1 MDAHRLKLLQNMPI
15 FSALNESALEFIER
29 HCETRTILLGDP
41 VFLEGDPANSLFIL
55 ESGEAEVLK
64 TCDPDLRRLS
74 YLNPGDCFGEMAIVD
89 HQPRSA
95 TVMAISDCQ
104 ALEITAEHL
113 YALKAHDPDQFIQI
127 QANLL
132 RELSRRLRFLDDKLA
147 KTQPEML
154 QKSLLA
160 QWVIGSFE

>member
-41 VFLEGDPANSLFIL
+41 VFLEGDPASSLFIL

-74 YLNPGDCFGEMAIVD
+74 YLNPGDCFGEMAIRKVWRRARFSGCWVSL
-89 HQPRSA
+89 PSSSLTRSMVA
-95 TVMAISDCQ
+95 
-104 ALEITAEHL
+104 
-113 YALKAHDPDQFIQI
+113 
-127 QANLL
+127 
-132 RELSRRLRFLDDKLA
+132 
-147 KTQPEML
+147 
-154 QKSLLA
+154 
-160 QWVIGSFE
+160 

>member
-1 MDAHRLKLLQNMPI
+1 
-15 FSALNESALEFIER
+15 
-29 HCETRTILLGDP
+29 
-41 VFLEGDPANSLFIL
+41 
-55 ESGEAEVLK
+55 
-64 TCDPDLRRLS
+64 
-74 YLNPGDCFGEMAIVD
+74 
-89 HQPRSA
+89 
-95 TVMAISDCQ
+95 VMAISDCQ